1 MIFPSKILSN
11 RIPEQKNGVSFSSR
25 VKCRTLFGQGVR
37 QKRRREW
44 KLTDQLV
51 DEDGG
56 FSVVVRF
63 QEIGLLSIICDLRYF
78 AEASSG
84 NVAGVQRAAERMIQG
99 ENGFSLNQRLRG
111 TVFFQ
116 DNQARIAEDGAFIFN
131 ICQMQNQNPAV
142 LFQRSASKMI
152 RDKDGFTMILIT
164 NRNSFNV
171 KFLLL
176 RQLRLLVI
184 LCVDL
189 AY

>member
-1 MIFPSKILSN
+1 M
-11 RIPEQKNGVSFSSR
+11 
-25 VKCRTLFGQGVR
+25 KCRTLFGQGVR

-44 KLTDQLV
+44 KSTDQLV

-111 TVFFQ
+111 IVFFQ

-131 ICQMQNQNPAV
+131 ICQMQNQNPAA

-152 RDKDGFTMILIT
+152 RDKDRFTMILIT

-176 RQLRLLVI
+176 RQLRLRAV
-184 LCVDL
+184 LCETL
-189 AY
+189 LSYFSALFFHC

>member
-1 MIFPSKILSN
+1 MPNPLRAGSSAEET
-11 RIPEQKNGVSFSSR
+11 PGMEVNGSARRRGWGFFRRGPYSGDRTAFHHLWSAVLCR
-25 VKCRTLFGQGVR
+25 GVVRKCR
-37 QKRRREW
+37 RR
-44 KLTDQLV
+44 TA
-51 DEDGG
+51 
-56 FSVVVRF
+56 
-63 QEIGLLSIICDLRYF
+63 C
-78 AEASSG
+78 
-84 NVAGVQRAAERMIQG
+84 
-99 ENGFSLNQRLRG
+99 RG
-111 TVFFQ
+111 TDDSGRERLLPESAAAWNRFFQ

-131 ICQMQNQNPAV
+131 ICQMQNQNPAA

-176 RQLRLLVI
+176 RQLRLVVI